1 MEQPLISNY
10 LEEERMAL
18 AGAWNG
24 VQKELRDAIVF
35 RLAVLRY
42 YQDLRWEQLA
52 IRLLGCSA
60 EEFSKDLPPMV
71 YLEPQE
77 SLYSMI
83 DIAEGASLY
92 STGQEVQVCE
102 HCCLLP
108 IRHIDI
114 QLDTKQKELEIELQ
128 LHKESRAHEIRF
140 FIQVDSNV
148 DWEWIQAIQ
157 TMCQVNMEWSDSQ
170 GNEHIKVLPREKC
183 LIFPSVSTIS
193 WNRLAIR
200 DPHYRSEFHFR
211 LPVEC
216 DQWQMLRF
224 TFQLNQLPC
233 GRLPKIH
240 WNYIRVN
247 LVARE
252 TLPWRC
258 QKGTGQISLPRTS
271 VCWGVNEVHS
281 IPSRDRF
288 VKRIVGAGFHE
299 FGSHQ
304 YFIETLDESLEGEYL
319 VDVLLEYKQRD
330 CIVWEYNGAISQRF
344 QRSSEVYEGVR
355 GLHGASLFQALAEP
369 TCIPS
374 SISSKTQEYMAWNT
388 RLDRIRS
395 LYD

>member
-1 MEQPLISNY
+1 MEQPLISTY
-10 LEEERMAL
+10 LEEERMAF
-18 AGAWNG
+18 AGSWSG
-24 VQKELRDAIVF
+24 IQQELRDAIVF

-52 IRLLGCSA
+52 IRLLGNSA
-60 EEFSKDLPPMV
+60 EEFSKDVPPMA
-71 YLEPQE
+71 YLEPQG
-77 SLYSMI
+77 SFYSVI

-92 STGQEVQVCE
+92 SAGQEVQVCE
-102 HCCLLP
+102 QCYLLP

-114 QLDTKQKELEIELQ
+114 QLDSKQKELEMELQ
-128 LHKESRAHEIRF
+128 LHKESNANEIRF
-140 FIQVDSNV
+140 FLQVDSQL
-148 DWEWIQAIQ
+148 DWEWIQALQ
-157 TMCQVNMEWSDSQ
+157 TMCQVNIEWTDAQ
-170 GNEHIKVLPREKC
+170 GKERLKVLPRDKC
-183 LIFPSVSTIS
+183 LIIPSKSPKS

-211 LPVEC
+211 LPIEC
-216 DQWQMLRF
+216 ERWQNLRF
-224 TFQLNQLPC
+224 TFQVNQFPC

-258 QKGTGQISLPRTS
+258 QKGTGHISLPITS
-271 VCWGVNEVHS
+271 ICWGVNEVYS
-281 IPSRDRF
+281 LPSQRS
-288 VKRIVGAGFHE
+288 VVMKRIGAGFHE
-299 FGSHQ
+299 FASHQ
-304 YFIETLDESLEGEYL
+304 YFIDTLDESLEGEFL
-319 VDVLLEYKQRD
+319 AEVLLEYKQREEVFWD
-330 CIVWEYNGAISQRF
+330 YNGATSLRF
-344 QRSSEVYEGVR
+344 KRSSDVYEGIK

-374 SISSKTQEYMAWNT
+374 TISSKTQEYISWHT